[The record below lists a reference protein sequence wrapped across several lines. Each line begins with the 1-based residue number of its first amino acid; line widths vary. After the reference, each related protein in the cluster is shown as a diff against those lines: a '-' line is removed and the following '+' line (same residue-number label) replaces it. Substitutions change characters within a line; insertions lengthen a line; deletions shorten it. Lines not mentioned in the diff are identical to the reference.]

1 MHLRRILEGVV
12 EEVAFALGSGRL
24 GGLSQMQTRAV
35 GGGGGGGAKG
45 GGASM
50 NKYREGRDG
59 TGIFKNGKCN
69 LKCSGS

>member
-1 MHLRRILEGVV
+1 MDYHRC
-12 EEVAFALGSGRL
+12 RL
-24 GGLSQMQTRAV
+24 GLWGAA
-35 GGGGGGGAKG
+35 GGGAKG